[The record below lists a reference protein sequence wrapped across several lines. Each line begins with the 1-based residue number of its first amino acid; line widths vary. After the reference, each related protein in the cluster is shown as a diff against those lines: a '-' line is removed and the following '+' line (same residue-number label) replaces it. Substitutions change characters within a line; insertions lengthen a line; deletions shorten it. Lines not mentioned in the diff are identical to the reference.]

1 MRSAKKAKLLFPA
14 VMLISSMFLG
24 AEEKNFREPPEKYWD
39 FAKLK
44 DAPAF
49 RDASFADSQAK
60 GLRAVLVTGYGSAPD
75 DKTFWGPNPKPLS
88 SKVKAEFF
96 AYIGFP
102 KGPVP
107 EGGFPGILLIHGA
120 GGTAFPQYTQLW
132 VKQGY
137 AVIALDWY
145 NQRPVQ
151 PVDPKAPRAPLPGG
165 KRQDHVANVA
175 NMVLAHSLLR
185 SLKNVN
191 PEKTAF
197 VGLSWGSWYGAMVA
211 SVDPRFKG
219 GVEIYCG
226 DVRWVDPR
234 RANSFTNG
242 RFHHAIKIPLY
253 WVAGT
258 NDQNATVESLGMGFR
273 ECAKLE
279 NKSLVIRLPHS
290 HVGFRFDSCFRMAAH
305 FTRGETGL
313 PKLSDITQNG
323 NTVSAKILD
332 PGKGVKY
339 AVLCYTDSTE
349 KVYHK
354 RVWKSIPA
362 KIEKDVITA
371 ELPAG
376 AHQFFLSA
384 YEKKSRFNDLCGST
398 SPVILPFPG
407 SDK

>member
-1 MRSAKKAKLLFPA
+1 MTKKQLLTA
-14 VMLISSMFLG
+14 VSITAAMCLG
-24 AEEKNFREPPEKYWD
+24 AEEKNFREAPEKYWD

-49 RDASFADSQAK
+49 RDAPFADSQTK
-60 GLRAVLVTGYGSAPD
+60 GLRAVLVTGYGPAAD
-75 DKTFWGPNPKPLS
+75 DKTFSGPDPKPLS
-88 SKVKAEFF
+88 AKVKAEFF

-102 KGPVP
+102 EGPVP
-107 EGGFPGILLIHGA
+107 EGGFPGIVLIHGG
-120 GGTAFPQYTQLW
+120 GGTAYPQYTQFW

-145 NQRPVQ
+145 NQRPIP
-151 PVDPKAPRAPLPGG
+151 PVEPKKPRAPLPGG
-165 KRQDHVANVA
+165 RRQDHVANVA

-191 PEKTAF
+191 PDKTAF

-226 DVRWVDPR
+226 DVKWSDSKRGK
-234 RANSFTNG
+234 SFING
-242 RFHHAIKIPLY
+242 RFHHAAKIPLY

-258 NDQNATVESLGMGFR
+258 NDQNVTLESLGKGFR

-290 HVGFRFDSCFRMAAH
+290 HVGFYFDSCLRMAAH

-332 PGKGVKY
+332 PGKGIGY

-354 RVWKSIPA
+354 RLWKSIPA

-384 YEKKSRFNDLCGST
+384 YEKKSRYNDLCGST

-407 SDK
+407 PGK

>member
-1 MRSAKKAKLLFPA
+1 MTKKQLFAA
-14 VMLISSMFLG
+14 VMLGTAMLLG
-24 AEEKNFREPPEKYWD
+24 AEETSLREAPEKYWD

-44 DAPAF
+44 DAPAY
-49 RDASFADSQAK
+49 REVPFADSKAE
-60 GLRAVLVTGYGSAPD
+60 GLLAVLVTGYGPAED
-75 DKTFWGPNPKPLS
+75 DKDFTAPQPKGLDK
-88 SKVKAEFF
+88 KVKAEFF

-102 KGPVP
+102 EGPVP
-107 EGGFPGILLIHGA
+107 EGGFPGIVLIHGG
-120 GGTAFPQYTQLW
+120 GGTAYPQYTEFW

-145 NQRPVQ
+145 NQRPIP
-151 PVDPKAPRAPLPGG
+151 PVNSKASRTSLPGG
-165 KRQDHVANVA
+165 RRQDHVSNVA

-191 PEKTAF
+191 PDKTAF
-197 VGLSWGSWYGAMVA
+197 VGLSWGSWYGAIVA

-226 DVRWVDPR
+226 DVKRPSSKLGKSLVG
-234 RANSFTNG
+234 G
-242 RFHHAIKIPLY
+242 RFHHAAKIPLY

-258 NDQNATVESLGMGFR
+258 NDRNVTLESLDRGFR

-290 HVGFRFDSCFRMAAH
+290 HVGFYFDSCLRMAAH
-305 FTRGETGL
+305 FTKGEPGL

-332 PGKGVKY
+332 PGKGVQF
-339 AVLCYTDSTE
+339 AVLCYTDSKDPE
-349 KVYHK
+349 YHK

-376 AHQFFLSA
+376 AHQFFISA
-384 YEKKSRFNDLCGST
+384 YEKKSRYNDLCGST

-407 SDK
+407 SGK

>member
-1 MRSAKKAKLLFPA
+1 MTKKQLFAA
-14 VMLISSMFLG
+14 VMLGTAMLLG
-24 AEEKNFREPPEKYWD
+24 AEETSLREAPEKYWD

-44 DAPAF
+44 DAPAY
-49 RDASFADSQAK
+49 REVPFADSKAE
-60 GLRAVLVTGYGSAPD
+60 GLLAVLVTGYGPAED
-75 DKTFWGPNPKPLS
+75 DKDFTAPQPKGLDK
-88 SKVKAEFF
+88 KVKAEFF

-102 KGPVP
+102 EGPVP
-107 EGGFPGILLIHGA
+107 EGGFPGIVLIHGG
-120 GGTAFPQYTQLW
+120 GGTAYPQYTEFW

-145 NQRPVQ
+145 NQRPIP
-151 PVDPKAPRAPLPGG
+151 PVNSKASRTSLPGG
-165 KRQDHVANVA
+165 RRQDHVSNVA

-191 PEKTAF
+191 PDKTAF
-197 VGLSWGSWYGAMVA
+197 VGLSWGSWYGAIVA

-226 DVRWVDPR
+226 DVKRPSSKLGKSLVG
-234 RANSFTNG
+234 G
-242 RFHHAIKIPLY
+242 RFHHAAKIPLY

-258 NDQNATVESLGMGFR
+258 NDRNVTLESLDRGFR

-290 HVGFRFDSCFRMAAH
+290 HVGFYFDSCLRMAAH
-305 FTRGETGL
+305 FTKGEPGL

-332 PGKGVKY
+332 PGKGVQF
-339 AVLCYTDSTE
+339 AVLCYTDSKE
-349 KVYHK
+349 EAYHK

-384 YEKKSRFNDLCGST
+384 YEKKSRYNDLCGST

-407 SDK
+407 SGK

>member
-1 MRSAKKAKLLFPA
+1 MAKKQLLAA
-14 VMLISSMFLG
+14 VTLGTAMLLG
-24 AEEKNFREPPEKYWD
+24 AEENNLREAPEKYWD
-39 FAKLK
+39 FAQLK
-44 DAPAF
+44 EAPAF
-49 RDASFADSQAK
+49 RDAPFADSKAE
-60 GLRAVLVTGYGSAPD
+60 GLRAVLVTGYGPAED
-75 DKTFWGPNPKPLS
+75 DKDFTDPQPKGLDK
-88 SKVKAEFF
+88 KVKAEFF

-102 KGPVP
+102 EGPVP
-107 EGGFPGILLIHGA
+107 EGGFPGIVLIHGG
-120 GGTAFPQYTQLW
+120 GGTAYPQYTRFW

-145 NQRPVQ
+145 NQRPI
-151 PVDPKAPRAPLPGG
+151 PPANPKETTVPRTPLPGG
-165 KRQDHVANVA
+165 KRQDHVSNVA

-185 SLKNVN
+185 SLENVN

-197 VGLSWGSWYGAMVA
+197 VGLSWGSWYGAIVA

-226 DVRWVDPR
+226 DVKLP
-234 RANSFTNG
+234 NSKIAKSLVGG
-242 RFHHAIKIPLY
+242 RFHHAAKIPLY

-258 NDQNATVESLGMGFR
+258 NDRNVTLESLDRGFR

-290 HVGFRFDSCFRMAAH
+290 HVGFNLDSCLSMEAH
-305 FTRGETGL
+305 FTKGDTGL

-332 PGKGVKY
+332 RGKGIEY
-339 AVLCYTDSTE
+339 AVLCYTDS
-349 KVYHK
+349 KDPVYHK

-384 YEKKSRFNDLCGST
+384 YEKKSRYNDLCGST
-398 SPVILPFPG
+398 SPMILPFPG
-407 SDK
+407 SGK

>member
-1 MRSAKKAKLLFPA
+1 MVKMKDVIPA
-14 VMLISSMFLG
+14 LVAGIAFAAG
-24 AEEKNFREPPEKYWD
+24 AADTFVREAPEKYWD
-39 FAKLK
+39 FEKLK

-49 RDASFADSQAK
+49 RDAPFDDSKAE
-60 GLRAVLVTGYGSAPD
+60 GLRAVLVTGYGPAED
-75 DKTFWGPNPKPLS
+75 DKNFTDPQPKGLDK
-88 SKVKAEFF
+88 KVKAEFF

-102 KGPVP
+102 EGPVP
-107 EGGFPGILLIHGA
+107 EGGFPGIVLIHGG
-120 GGTAFPQYTQLW
+120 GGTAYPQYTRFW
-132 VKQGY
+132 VKHGY

-145 NQRPVQ
+145 NQRPT
-151 PVDPKAPRAPLPGG
+151 PPPKPKETTVPRTPLPGG
-165 KRQDHVANVA
+165 KRQDHVSNVA

-191 PEKTAF
+191 PDKTAF
-197 VGLSWGSWYGAMVA
+197 VGLSWGSWYGAIVA

-226 DVRWVDPR
+226 DVKQP
-234 RANSFTNG
+234 NSKIGKSLVGG
-242 RFHHAIKIPLY
+242 RFHHAAKIPLY

-258 NDQNATVESLGMGFR
+258 NDRNVTLESLDRGFR

-290 HVGFRFDSCFRMAAH
+290 HVGFNFDSCLRMAAH
-305 FTRGETGL
+305 FTKGETGL

-332 PGKGVKY
+332 PGKGVEY
-339 AVLCYTDSTE
+339 AILCYTDSKE

-384 YEKKSRFNDLCGST
+384 YEKKTRYNDLCGSS
-398 SPVILPFPG
+398 SPVILPFPRSG
-407 SDK
+407 K